1 MLRQEIREKNFELKS
16 MQVNES
22 KSVARMIKI
31 AVDILARLVESAL
44 MRKYFRWLQWI
55 ENRL

>member
-1 MLRQEIREKNFELKS
+1 MTREKNFDLKS

-31 AVDILARLVESAL
+31 AVDILARSVESAL

-55 ENRL
+55 DNRL